1 VFVRASVPCVIYR
14 FLLVCALLFA
24 VIGRPVQVHAQADA
38 AASAQLK
45 AQADALMDASDYPA
59 ALAKYKEAY
68 AKLADPALLYNQ
80 GRALELMGRFPEALE
95 LLRRFD
101 AQASPELHAKVPNLP
116 QLIATIE
123 EQTCDLSVSITARDQ
138 AGQVPTLKNL
148 TIKLGDEVIGSTA
161 TMQRRVNARAD
172 ATLEVTADG
181 YEPYRAT
188 IDLPKKG
195 TVSQPVELL
204 PTDKTATLRVESI
217 PGAVVTV
224 DGEVVGQVPT
234 EVRLAPGEH
243 TVLVSAQGY
252 EDNEVKFQLRRG
264 DVRTEYIEPGSAPV
278 YKQWWFWTIGGT
290 LLAGGGAAGIAYA
303 YTQERSPD
311 KGTIAPC
318 TTPASAGPQVD
329 EACGE
334 PARARRLANRLDP
347 AGSRPFQVGPF
358 PIFRLEF

>member
-1 VFVRASVPCVIYR
+1 M
-14 FLLVCALLFA
+14 
-24 VIGRPVQVHAQADA
+24 AQADA

-45 AQADALMDASDYPA
+45 AEADALMDASDYPA
-59 ALAKYKEAY
+59 ALAKYKAAY
-68 AKLADPALLYNQ
+68 ETLPDPALLYNQ

-101 AQASPELHAKVPNLP
+101 AQASPELHAKVPNLA
-116 QLIATIE
+116 QLITTIE
-123 EQTCDLSVSITARDQ
+123 GLTCDVSVTITARDQ
-138 AGQVPTLKNL
+138 AGKVPTLKNL
-148 TIKLGDEVIGSTA
+148 TVKLGDEVIGSSTPV
-161 TMQRRVNARAD
+161 QRRVNARDGAS
-172 ATLEVTADG
+172 LEITADG

-188 IDLPKKG
+188 LDLPKKG
-195 TVSQPVELL
+195 SVSQAVELL

-217 PGAVVTV
+217 PGALVTV
-224 DGEVVGQVPT
+224 DGELVGQVPT

-318 TTPASAGPQVD
+318 TTPAAAGPQVD
-329 EACGE
+329 AACAEASGG
-334 PARARRLANRLDP
+334 RRLSPRLDAP
-347 AGSRPFQVGPF
+347 SRAFQIGPF
-358 PIFRLEF
+358 PIFHVEF